1 MQTSAMPQALG
12 TNPPMPASLALW
24 RAMID
29 GCNLLCCL
37 APGYEAH
44 LLPDSALILSGE
56 PHADMNFAF
65 VGNASDAIQHLRTF
79 HERASVR
86 ELPLMLL
93 STEAAAPRIIDLASS
108 MGFVAAGGVP
118 FMTCRDLHPSL
129 SSHPYL
135 VERIENTLMLS
146 KAVPLIARTFGL
158 PAPAVARI
166 YNPET
171 LALPGVDYF
180 IACREGEIWSSV
192 QTTRIG
198 TQVGIWSMAT
208 PPEYQRQGA
217 GRALLQ
223 AVLDHHRQRGADLFY
238 LISSSAG
245 HALYQRLGF
254 QDTGRLSAWIIGTS
268 TQLGTSAAA

>member
-1 MQTSAMPQALG
+1 MPTSPD
-12 TNPPMPASLALW
+12 TNLPMPSSLALW

-29 GCNLLCCL
+29 GCNLVCRL

-44 LLPDSALILSGE
+44 LLPDSAQILSGE

-65 VGNASDAIQHLRTF
+65 VGNARDAVQHLRIF
-79 HERASVR
+79 HERAAVR

-93 STEAAAPRIIDLASS
+93 STEAAAPQIVEVAGSL
-108 MGFVAAGGVP
+108 GFVAAGGVP
-118 FMTCRDLHPSL
+118 FMTCRDPHPSL

-135 VERIENTLMLS
+135 VERIDKASLLS

-166 YNPET
+166 YHPET

-208 PPEYQRQGA
+208 PPEFQRQGA

-223 AVLDHHRQRGADLFY
+223 AVLAHHRQRGADLFY

-245 HALYQRLGF
+245 HALYQGIGF
-254 QDTGRLSAWIIGTS
+254 QDTGRLSAWVIGAS
-268 TQLGTSAAA
+268 SQLDTSAAA